1 MFENIVEYSG
11 AIGWHNFPMEGRHT
25 VGGLMNRLL
34 EDFEDSMQPF
44 WECAT
49 AGENS
54 LGEIIDEKENFGIQ
68 LDVRNFRPEE
78 LSVKMQDG
86 RLLVEGHHEERN
98 DRHGSV
104 EQHFIR
110 KYTMPKNVLQDS
122 LESHL
127 SDQGILRIT
136 AKKKAV
142 ENSQFEN
149 IPIQFKSDKQ

>member
-1 MFENIVEYSG
+1 
-11 AIGWHNFPMEGRHT
+11 
-25 VGGLMNRLL
+25 
-34 EDFEDSMQPF
+34 MQPF

-54 LGEIIDEKENFGIQ
+54 LGE

-142 ENSQFEN
+142 ENSQFKN

>member
-54 LGEIIDEKENFGIQ
+54 LGEEFPTGRIVGEDAGW
-68 LDVRNFRPEE
+68 
-78 LSVKMQDG
+78 

-142 ENSQFEN
+142 ENSQFKN